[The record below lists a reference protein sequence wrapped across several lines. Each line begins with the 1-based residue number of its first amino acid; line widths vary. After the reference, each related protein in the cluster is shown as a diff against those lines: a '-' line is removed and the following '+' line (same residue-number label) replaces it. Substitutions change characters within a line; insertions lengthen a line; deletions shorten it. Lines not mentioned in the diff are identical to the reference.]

1 MKNNDLLTQMLIFLA
16 SITTTIYAF
25 FSKDSKE
32 AINRTLLLGKFLGSV
47 IVAFFVM
54 PAVMEFWELSIK
66 VTLLIT
72 VVVAYGLESI
82 LKASVKKVIKT
93 IDKDGQD
100 DTDN

>member
-1 MKNNDLLTQMLIFLA
+1 MKKNELLTQLLIFLA

-32 AINRTLLLGKFLGSV
+32 AVNRTLLLGKFLGSV

-54 PAVMEFWELSIK
+54 PAVMEFWGLSIK

>member
-1 MKNNDLLTQMLIFLA
+1 MKNNDLLTQGLIFLA
-16 SITTTIYAF
+16 SITTTIYAL

-47 IVAFFVM
+47 IVAFFIM
-54 PAVMEFWELSIK
+54 PAVMEHFELSIK